1 MWMLTRDFISTD
13 DPEGQRV
20 SVCSLNFSESH
31 VQHLTHRFRLLDDD
45 GQVYGEGVAN
55 SCDDEKAFGPLDDF
69 GEGAWGCTAVEYWS
83 ETRQQWERL

>member
-1 MWMLTRDFISTD
+1 MWMLTRDFVSTD
-13 DPEGQRV
+13 DPEGRRV

-31 VQHLTHRFRLLDDD
+31 VHHLTHRFRLLDDD
-45 GQVYGEGVAN
+45 GLIYGEGVAN

-69 GEGAWGCTAVEYWS
+69 GEGAWGCAAIEYWS